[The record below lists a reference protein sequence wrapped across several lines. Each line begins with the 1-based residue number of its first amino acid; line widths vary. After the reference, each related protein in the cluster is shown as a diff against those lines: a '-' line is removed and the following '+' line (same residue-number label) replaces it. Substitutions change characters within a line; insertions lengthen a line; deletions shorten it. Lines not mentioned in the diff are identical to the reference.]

1 MVVIVGETF
10 SEALEVSIAREGS
23 TLADQIRPPTRID
36 MATINPLKNI
46 GSLLSNFA
54 PIIETIKIVSD
65 KIAERIQKKQYA
77 LILKNIIF
85 INKMLNVDEAQE
97 IRNINH
103 HTNLFIFS
111 FGEIKFSDINNVR
124 VNIVRYV
131 INPAK
136 ERGILI

>member
-10 SEALEVSIAREGS
+10 SEPLEISIAREGS
-23 TLADQIRPPTRID
+23 TLADQIRPPTRTD
-36 MATINPLKNI
+36 MATIKPLKNI

-77 LILKNIIF
+77 LILKNIIL
-85 INKMLNVDEAQE
+85 INKMLKVEEAQE

-111 FGEIKFSDINNVR
+111 LGEIKFSDINNVR
-124 VNIVRYV
+124 INIVRYV